1 MTASTFEN
9 TASRLSWAKLLRAAG
24 GAQCVGLTVAALVL
38 GDAEAAAI
46 AVATLVGLLLLRFR
60 GGTLGAV
67 FLGLVFADTAFFTGA
82 AALTNLLD
90 RAAPLATIGPGAL
103 TAIALPGLA
112 ASVASVVRRG
122 RASATSRSAGI
133 VALIAVGALLAIGA
147 VSIVTGGGGS
157 TAGPEVLR
165 LEVKSARFS
174 ESQLTATGRTV
185 TVRVTNHDL
194 FWHTFTIAELGIDLK
209 LPVGGEKELTF
220 TAPPG
225 AYTYVCAVPG
235 HATFMR
241 GTLTVR

>member
-24 GAQCVGLTVAALVL
+24 GAQCVGLTVA
-38 GDAEAAAI
+38 
-46 AVATLVGLLLLRFR
+46 
-60 GGTLGAV
+60 
-67 FLGLVFADTAFFTGA
+67 
-82 AALTNLLD
+82 
-90 RAAPLATIGPGAL
+90 
-103 TAIALPGLA
+103 
-112 ASVASVVRRG
+112 
-122 RASATSRSAGI
+122 
-133 VALIAVGALLAIGA
+133 ALLAIGA